1 MRESKEIDHPR
12 NGKEHALAKRRPAE
26 GERFEK
32 RLEELEG
39 IVSRL
44 EAGDVPLEESLELF
58 TRGTGIMR
66 ELARTLE
73 EAERKVE
80 ILTRDAQGRL
90 VLAPFRPA
98 NGAEGSEED
107 PEDEGK

>member
-1 MRESKEIDHPR
+1 
-12 NGKEHALAKRRPAE
+12 LAKRKSVE

-32 RLEELEG
+32 RLEELEE

-66 ELARTLE
+66 DLAKTLE

-80 ILTRDAQGRL
+80 VLTRDAQGRL

-98 NGAEGSEED
+98 DGKERGEED